1 MKKILTAS
9 VYIILAAC
17 TVVNHQTMEEKEQY
31 IVDTPYTEATP
42 LLDETAPEAY
52 ALVAARTVNKMLDE
66 TSSYY
71 DKLPRPGIYVM
82 PTDVQTSEAPV
93 GIYQAR
99 EETIQILKGS
109 RTYTLVNNL
118 NDADYY
124 IKLSAKPIK
133 LQNTDVPAISY
144 HLALYSTDNTL
155 LKEWSQVIKQVQN
168 DDRSWW

>member
-1 MKKILTAS
+1 MKKILAAS

-17 TVVNHQTMEEKEQY
+17 TVVNHQVMEEKEQY
-31 IVDTPYTEATP
+31 TVDTPYVEMP
-42 LLDETAPEAY
+42 SLLEESAPEAY

-71 DKLPRPGIYVM
+71 DKLPRPSLYVM
-82 PTDVQTSEAPV
+82 PTESQANEVPA

-99 EETIQILKGS
+99 QETIHILEGS
-109 RTYTLVNNL
+109 KTYTLVNNL

-124 IKLSAKPIK
+124 IKLSATPIR
-133 LQNTDVPAISY
+133 LQNTDIPAISY
-144 HLALYSTDNTL
+144 HLSLYSTDNTL

-168 DDRSWW
+168 DDKSWW